1 LAGVISPEK
10 LKFSILMVIVVKL
23 CETKCGAAA
32 GTGYSMQKKQHY
44 QYHILFI
51 MIAIHVLRALKY

>member
-1 LAGVISPEK
+1 
-10 LKFSILMVIVVKL
+10 MVIVVKL

-32 GTGYSMQKKQHY
+32 GTGYSMQQKQHY

-51 MIAIHVLRALKY
+51 MIAIHVLRALKILTSTYS